1 MISLR
6 LASSRMMGIEWSFRI
21 GSDWR
26 LLNRRPSGKHSP
38 TGENPEATGRGEG
51 DMQYRRLGD
60 AGVKLSEIGLG
71 GWLTFG
77 NAIDVQRAA
86 AVMGAAFDR
95 GINFF
100 DTANV
105 YARGRCE
112 EVWGELLKERRRDG

>member
-1 MISLR
+1 
-6 LASSRMMGIEWSFRI
+6 
-21 GSDWR
+21 
-26 LLNRRPSGKHSP
+26 
-38 TGENPEATGRGEG
+38 
-51 DMQYRRLGD
+51 MQYRRLGE

-77 NAIDVQRAA
+77 NALDVQRSGE
-86 AVMGAAFDR
+86 VMSAAFDR

-112 EVWGELLKERRRDG
+112 EVWGEVLAGRRRDGYVLATKVFFPMGDGPNDRGLSRKHVMERASQSRWRRTRGRAG